1 VLPNPTPEDLRRI
14 RREAF
19 EAVVKLGAAPENV
32 EVTIEVD
39 QHTHRVRAT
48 AMGASEMRARQ
59 RNDEVGEL
67 EAKEIAAKAMGVG
80 LEHVTL
86 AAATPRMRIF
96 QGEVEERSWKIFKK
110 RRSPVRAVDLD
121 GVIRVQRSHS
131 VVRAASAGTGFADVR
146 RLWEDT
152 TIYNGDSV
160 ITPDIFVIIGS
171 QIIDLSGVNSIEQAL
186 AITRSEFDGLVD
198 SDPVALISIPPS
210 RGL

>member
-1 VLPNPTPEDLRRI
+1 MNNPKPPLYRNVSKSSSRRS
-14 RREAF
+14 F
-19 EAVVKLGAAPENV
+19 HPSVAAGHAEP
-32 EVTIEVD
+32 T
-39 QHTHRVRAT
+39 
-48 AMGASEMRARQ
+48 
-59 RNDEVGEL
+59 DEFYKEL
-67 EAKEIAAKAMGVG
+67 IDEIAEG
-80 LEHVTL
+80 
-86 AAATPRMRIF
+86 II
-96 QGEVEERSWKIFKK
+96 S
-110 RRSPVRAVDLD
+110 VDLN